1 MHPFY
6 KKTQILFVNLT
17 VTIFCQESFCLP
29 LAALLNLCYNAFMKA
44 IELFDHKISYF
55 KHKIPYFGGTEML
68 FSRNHISDPASFAE
82 NRLRA
87 HSDHKW
93 YPNWDAMEDG
103 QNPLTLSL
111 NGSWRFA
118 YARNDE
124 QVPAGFEA
132 AEFNCKTW
140 ASIQV
145 PAHIQMEGYDAPQYA
160 NQQYPWDGWEELTH
174 GETPAEFNPV
184 ACYVKYFRLPAPMK
198 QKRVFISFQG
208 VESCVAVWLN
218 GSYIGYSA
226 NSFSPCEFELTDA
239 LVEGENKLAL
249 RVYKW
254 NCGSWLED
262 QDFFRFSGIYRDVYL
277 YAVPAVHMQDFKVV
291 PTLNEDFT
299 KGTVAFSGTLLAE
312 GKWQLG
318 ITCGGCFWGT
328 VRGEGS
334 TFSTEI
340 AVDTPRLW
348 SAENPELYRVEL
360 ALYDEAGTLME
371 VIPQAVGFRRFE
383 MKDGLMKLNGQR
395 IVFKGV
401 NRHDFDARVGRAVTP
416 DMMRR
421 DLLLMKQ
428 NNINALRTSHYPNN
442 AYVYELCDELGL
454 YVIAENNLE
463 THGTW
468 QNSANPY
475 ETALPCD
482 REEWKPLLLDRVDST
497 YETTKNHPS
506 VLIWSLGNESF
517 GGTVLRDMARH
528 FRELDNTRLIHYEG
542 VCHDRRFDVE
552 SSDME
557 SQMYPPV
564 SAIQEFL
571 EQHPDRTFLCCEYT
585 HSMGNSNGGMKYYTD
600 LTDTEPRYQGGFIW
614 DFIDQAIRGKDRYG
628 NTAYFYGGD
637 LDDRPC
643 DYAFSGNGIV
653 HADGSKTPKM
663 AEIKFLYQNISAEV
677 SADSVK
683 VINKNLFTCTCAYD
697 CVVTVLKNGKPFRSG
712 KLETAVP
719 PLSEAVYPL
728 PFQVETRPGEY
739 AVTVSFRLKET
750 CSWAKRGHEVA
761 FGQYVYSVAGEAP
774 AKPANS
780 PLKVINTFFNIGVI
794 GDDFRVL
801 FTKSDGG
808 LASYQ
813 YGGKER
819 LKTIPLPNFWRPM
832 VDNDLGGTVNL
843 QCAQWKVGS
852 EFVSHREVGKGY
864 WNGDYHPTLEQQG
877 DTVTV
882 TYTYH
887 MPTSPAS
894 SSKIAYTVHPD
905 GIIDC
910 ELMYEPVPGLP
921 PMPEYS
927 VLFKLDADYD
937 QLEWYGNGPEESYI
951 DRMNGVKLGIWK
963 DNVKN
968 QLARYLR
975 PQESGNHTG
984 IRWMNV
990 TDYKGRG
997 LAFTGEDLSVSV
1009 LPWTPHEIDC
1019 AQHPY
1024 ELPPVHY
1031 TVVRCGWK
1039 QMGVGGDDTWG
1050 SVPHPEYWLPEQ
1062 EPLRFRFS
1070 FQGI

>member
-1 MHPFY
+1 MP
-6 KKTQILFVNLT
+6 
-17 VTIFCQESFCLP
+17 
-29 LAALLNLCYNAFMKA
+29 
-44 IELFDHKISYF
+44 
-55 KHKIPYFGGTEML
+55 
-68 FSRNHISDPASFAE
+68 FSRAAITDPAHFAE
-82 NRLRA
+82 NRLAA

-93 YPNWDAMEDG
+93 YPSLEAMEEAE
-103 QNPLTLSL
+103 NPLTLSL
-111 NGSWRFA
+111 NGPWRFA
-118 YARNDE
+118 CARNEE
-124 QVPAGFEA
+124 QVPAGFEGA
-132 AEFNCKTW
+132 DFDCKSW
-140 ASIQV
+140 ASISV

-160 NQQYPWDGWEELTH
+160 NQQYPWDGWEELEH
-174 GETPAEFNPV
+174 GEAPAEFNPV
-184 ACYVKYFRLPAPMK
+184 ACYVKYFRLPAQMRN
-198 QKRVFISFQG
+198 KRVFLSLQG
-208 VESCVAVWLN
+208 VESCVAVFLN
-218 GSYIGYSA
+218 GEYIGYSS
-226 NSFSPCEFELTDA
+226 NSFSPCEFELTHA
-239 LVEGENKLAL
+239 LCEGENKLAL

-262 QDFFRFSGIYRDVYL
+262 QDFFRFSGIFRDVYL
-277 YAVPAVHMQDFKVV
+277 YAAPAVHMQDIKAV
-291 PTLNEDFT
+291 PTLNEKMT
-299 KGTVAFSGTLLAE
+299 AGSVLFSGRVLAE
-312 GKWQLG
+312 GPFKVEVELDG
-318 ITCGGCFWGT
+318 HKFTAP
-328 VRGEGS
+328 GENGS
-334 TFSTEI
+334 FALKVPVER
-340 AVDTPRLW
+340 PRLW
-348 SAENPELYRVEL
+348 SAEDPQLYRLTLSLFDESG
-360 ALYDEAGTLME
+360 ALCE
-371 VIPQAVGFRRFE
+371 VVPQSIGFRRFE
-383 MKDGLMKLNGQR
+383 MKNGLMCINGKR

-416 DMMRR
+416 EMMRR
-421 DLLLMKQ
+421 DLLTMKR

-442 AYVYELCDELGL
+442 AYVYELCDELGI

-468 QNSANPY
+468 QNSPDPFQ
-475 ETALPCD
+475 TALPCD
-482 REEWKPLLLDRVDST
+482 REEWLPMMLDRVDST

-506 VLIWSLGNESF
+506 VIIWSLGNESF
-517 GGTVLRDMARH
+517 GGTVLRDMARR
-528 FRELDNTRLIHYEG
+528 FRQLDDTRLIHYEG
-542 VCHDRRFDVE
+542 VCHDRRFDIE

-557 SQMYPPV
+557 SQMYPPA

-571 EQHPDRTFLCCEYT
+571 AQHPDRTFICCEYS

-653 HADGSKTPKM
+653 HADGTETPKM
-663 AEIKFLYQNISAEV
+663 AEVKFLYQNISAQV
-677 SADSVK
+677 CADSVTI
-683 VINKNLFTCTCAYD
+683 INKNLFTNTNAYD
-697 CVVTVLKNGKPFRSG
+697 CVVSVLKNGKPLRSS
-712 KLETAVP
+712 KLETAVA
-719 PLSEAVYPL
+719 PLSQETYAL
-728 PFQVETRPGEY
+728 PFPKETRPGEY
-739 AVTVSFRLKET
+739 AVTVSFRLKDDCEWV
-750 CSWAKRGHEVA
+750 SRGHEVA
-761 FGQYVYSVAGEAP
+761 FGQGVYAVAGEAAP
-774 AKPANS
+774 QPENS
-780 PLKVINTFFNIGVI
+780 PLKVIDTFFNIGVI

-832 VDNDLGGTVNL
+832 VDNDFGGGVNIK
-843 QCAQWKVGS
+843 CAQWKVGS
-852 EFVSHREVGKGY
+852 EFVSHREFGKGY
-864 WNGDYHPTLEQQG
+864 WNGDYHPTLEQQD

-882 TYTYH
+882 TFTYH

-894 SSKIAYTVHPD
+894 SSRIAYTVHPD
-905 GIIDC
+905 GTIDC
-910 ELMYEPVPGLP
+910 ELTYEPVPGLP
-921 PMPEYS
+921 PMPEFS

-937 QLEWYGNGPEESYI
+937 RMEWYGNGPGESYI
-951 DRMNGVKLGIWK
+951 DRMNGVRLGIWK
-963 DNVKN
+963 DEVKN

-984 IRWMNV
+984 VRWMKV

-997 LAFTGEDLSVSV
+997 LAFSGGDLSVSV

-1050 SVPHPEYWLPEQ
+1050 SVPHPEYWLPEN
-1062 EPLRFRFS
+1062 EPLKLKFS
-1070 FQGI
+1070 IKGV